1 MRRIALFL
9 ALILPVVGEANQE
22 AEHWL
27 KKMTAAVDSLNYE
40 GTMILIHDNHVE
52 TMHVLH
58 GSDQRGVK
66 ERLVSL
72 TGEAREV
79 IRNQDVLTCIW
90 PGSRYIMVARGR
102 TRTGIPT
109 RLPGEVDRL
118 SEHYDLV
125 ISGTDRIAGLACK
138 MIEINPKD
146 DFRYGYRFCIDE
158 QSGILLKSVMLGPE
172 SHPVEQVMFTDLRL
186 LDHIPDTQFE
196 PHVADEGYTWHTVTA
211 RDQKSMRRPDL
222 AWRIDRMPAGF
233 QISEN
238 VKRRIAA
245 NPQPV
250 QHIILSDGLA
260 SVSVF
265 IDNSEIGNE
274 AFFTGLTGKGS
285 MHAYSRNVNS
295 HHVTVVGEVPEVT
308 VKLIAQ
314 SIVYQQGSHD

>member
-1 MRRIALFL
+1 MHSIALFL
-9 ALILPVVGEANQE
+9 ALILPVVGGANQE

-27 KKMTAAVDSLNYE
+27 NKMTVAVDSLNYE

-58 GSDQRGVK
+58 GSDPRGAK

-79 IRNQDVLTCIW
+79 IRNPDVLTCIW
-90 PGSRYIMVARGR
+90 PGSHYVMVARGR

-109 RLPGEVDRL
+109 RLLGEVDRL

-125 ISGTDRIAGLACK
+125 VSGTDRIAGLACK

-146 DFRYGYRFCIDE
+146 NFRYGYRLCIDE
-158 QSGILLKSVMLGPE
+158 QSGILLKSVMLDPE
-172 SHPVEQVMFTDLRL
+172 SHPIEHVMFTDLRL

-196 PHVADEGYTWHTVTA
+196 THVADEGYTWHTVA
-211 RDQKSMRRPDL
+211 AQDQNSMRHPDL
-222 AWRIDRMPAGF
+222 AWKIARMPPGF

-238 VKRRIAA
+238 VKRQIAA

-265 IDNSEIGNE
+265 IDNAEIGNE
-274 AFFTGLTGKGS
+274 AFFTGLTGRGS
-285 MHAYSRNVNS
+285 MHAYSRNVNN
-295 HHVTVVGEVPEVT
+295 HHVTVVGEVPEIT
-308 VKLIAQ
+308 VELIAQ
-314 SIVYQQGSHD
+314 SIVYQQSLHD

>member
-1 MRRIALFL
+1 MPRIALFL
-9 ALILPVVGEANQE
+9 ALILPVVGGANQE

-52 TMHVLH
+52 TLHVLH
-58 GSDQRGVK
+58 GSDDHGVK

-79 IRNQDVLTCIW
+79 IRNPDVLTCIW
-90 PGSRYIMVARGR
+90 PGSHYVMVARGR

-118 SEHYDLV
+118 NEHYDLGV
-125 ISGTDRIAGLACK
+125 SGTDRIAGLACK
-138 MIEINPKD
+138 AIEIKPKD
-146 DFRYGYRFCIDE
+146 NFRYGYHLCIDE
-158 QSGILLKSVMLGPE
+158 QSGILLKSVILGPE
-172 SHPVEQVMFTDLRL
+172 NHPIEHVMFTDLRL
-186 LDHIPDTQFE
+186 LDHIPDTLFE
-196 PHVADEGYTWHTVTA
+196 PNVTDEGYTWHTVA
-211 RDQKSMRRPDL
+211 AGDQKSMRPPDL
-222 AWRIDRMPAGF
+222 AWRITRMPPGF

-238 VKRRIAA
+238 VKRQIAA

-274 AFFTGLTGKGS
+274 AFFTGLTGRGS

-295 HHVTVVGEVPEVT
+295 HHVTVVGEVPEIT
-308 VKLIAQ
+308 VELIAQ
-314 SIVYQQGSHD
+314 SIVYQPSSHD

>member
-1 MRRIALFL
+1 MHRIALFL
-9 ALILPVVGEANQE
+9 TLILPVVGEANQG
-22 AEHWL
+22 AEYWL
-27 KKMTAAVDSLNYE
+27 NKMTAAVDSLNYE

-58 GSDQRGVK
+58 GSGPRGVK

-90 PGSRYIMVARGR
+90 PGSHYVMVARGR

-146 DFRYGYRFCIDE
+146 NFRYGYRLCIDE

-172 SHPVEQVMFTDLRL
+172 GHPIEHVMFTDLRL

-196 PHVADEGYTWHTVTA
+196 PNVTDEGYTWHTVAA
-211 RDQKSMRRPDL
+211 RDQNSMRRPDL
-222 AWRIDRMPAGF
+222 AWKINRMPPGF

-238 VKRRIAA
+238 VKRQIAA

-265 IDNSEIGNE
+265 IDNSEIGDE
-274 AFFTGLTGKGS
+274 VSFTGLAGTGS
-285 MHAYSRNVNS
+285 MHAYSRNVNN
-295 HHVTVVGEVPEVT
+295 HHITVVGEVPEIT
-308 VKLIAQ
+308 IELIAQ
-314 SIVYQQGSHD
+314 SIVYRQSSHD